1 LTTDA
6 DGVRRQRAGP
16 FISKGVL
23 RRLPLPSRRG
33 LVIRKGPGAIP
44 PALSF

>member
-23 RRLPLPSRRG
+23 RSL
-33 LVIRKGPGAIP
+33 
-44 PALSF
+44 

>member
-23 RRLPLPSRRG
+23 KR
-33 LVIRKGPGAIP
+33 
-44 PALSF
+44 